1 MTESYPLLVGA
12 SPTLGEL
19 MSAGC
24 FSWCPFPKVQV
35 KLYSKQKFSKSP
47 QSNTTNT
54 SENRAVPTRAEY
66 LEDGAKQ
73 IVQVMEAAAGVIPV
87 PYIRDAIR
95 VGLRVIETCEE
106 ITAVEQQIQQLQDR
120 VCQLLIVIIDSVTT
134 EDGGSDGMY
143 KAAKV
148 IESEVKVL
156 HDKLGEIVD
165 ELDDIKKQSRW
176 LLFFFR
182 DLNKARVDEC
192 ISRLT
197 STLERFNI
205 SNDLQTINALNKIQA
220 RLEKVH
226 ALTQH
231 VSEQVG
237 NLHEKV
243 DVGFSVILNTLRHAK
258 DRPESGL
265 LARPQMPMK
274 PRIFHGRDELVGEI
288 ARLLVDESTSR
299 VSLLGPGGMGKT
311 SVSLA
316 VMETDLIQQTF
327 TASARF
333 WVPCIEA
340 TSPDLFLQILQSS
353 MGIHRSTVNPLDD
366 IMVRL
371 GGSKERHL
379 LLLDN
384 FETPWNLTDGLQREI
399 EGILCRLASLRHVAL
414 LVTMRGTFPPSDDI
428 VWQTKNLPPTNEQA
442 CRQTFIDIDPRA
454 KGDPDLDKLL
464 STLGYMPFAVTLVAK
479 LGKETQASASDLL
492 DEWSRAGTDMISP
505 SSVPEKSMNRS
516 ISLSVDSSLV
526 KQDPDALTIL
536 ATLSLLPAG
545 TTKDRLS
552 WWAPPLKSKLAA
564 IATLSKAALIVI
576 DEDDVTG
583 FPTLFVLPVVQSFMR
598 QQNRISDEVR
608 QHVHQASCK
617 FVLDHSARSGD
628 VNFREHSAAL
638 AAEDSNI
645 QSIFL
650 ELAPFDRRASP
661 YDDAFVENTFKR
673 TVTNIP
679 SLERQF
685 PIPNS
690 VLDAMLAFSWY
701 RTDTKACVEVARH
714 TLAIARVSEDPNY
727 IAQALFCLG
736 STYRKLDKFD
746 LAHTYLEDA
755 YVRFGALAID
765 QGLQRRRGD
774 CGLVVVDNMRCMQ
787 AEVEDVLRIEKEV
800 HTIFENIPDVD
811 GVARSLVSLGETHWY
826 ARELETALNYLL
838 SGKEALERLDS
849 RKDMPVC
856 LYSISKTHYAMQNFV
871 AALGAIKEALGL
883 AKELVDDE
891 YLLADITQFVAF
903 VYVRLDQDPDALP
916 YLERSLLAYQSLDA
930 PLGIA
935 QNFEHYGFIYLRRG
949 ALGDAYAA
957 YQAAIAK
964 FSTLDPAVARSYCD
978 RCSRNLEAI
987 KLQKE
992 HPETVF
998 LIPDAYST
1006 EIDFPVTLPE
1016 DLVVNYTGVLP

>member
-1 MTESYPLLVGA
+1 MP
-12 SPTLGEL
+12 
-19 MSAGC
+19 AGC
-24 FSWCPFPKVQV
+24 FSWCPFPKAQV
-35 KLYSKQKFSKSP
+35 KLYSKPKYSKSP
-47 QSNTTNT
+47 QSNTTNA

-73 IVQVMEAAAGVIPV
+73 IIQVMEAAAGVIPV
-87 PYIRDAIR
+87 PYVRDAIR
-95 VGLRVIETCEE
+95 VGLRVIQTCEE
-106 ITAVEQQIQQLQDR
+106 ITDVEQQVQQLQDR

-148 IESEVKVL
+148 IENEVKVL
-156 HDKLGEIVD
+156 HEKLGEIVD
-165 ELDDIKKQSRW
+165 ELDDIKKQNRW

-205 SNDLQTINALNKIQA
+205 SNDLHTINALNKIQA

-226 ALTQH
+226 ALAQH
-231 VSEQVG
+231 VSELVG

-243 DVGFSVILNTLRHAK
+243 DVGFSVILNTLHHAK
-258 DRPESGL
+258 DHPESGL
-265 LARPQMPMK
+265 LTRPQMPMK
-274 PRIFHGRDELVGEI
+274 PRIFHGRDELVEEI

-316 VMETDLIQQTF
+316 VMETDLIQQAF

-353 MGIHRSTVNPLDD
+353 LGIHRSTVNPLDD
-366 IMVRL
+366 IMVCL
-371 GGSKERHL
+371 GGSQERHL

-399 EGILCRLASLRHVAL
+399 EAILCRLASLRHVAL

-428 VWQTKNLPPTNEQA
+428 VWQTKNLPPTDEQA
-442 CRQTFIDIDPRA
+442 CRQTFVDINPRA
-454 KGDPDLDKLL
+454 KSDPDLDKLL
-464 STLGYMPFAVTLVAK
+464 STLGYMPFAVTLMAK

-492 DEWSRAGTDMISP
+492 HEWSRAGTDMISP
-505 SSVPEKSMNRS
+505 TSVPEKSMNRS

-552 WWAPPLKSKLAA
+552 WWAPPLRSKLAA
-564 IATLSKAALIVI
+564 IATLSKAALILVN
-576 DEDDVTG
+576 EDDVTG
-583 FPTLFVLPVVQSFMR
+583 SATLFVLPVVQSFMC
-598 QQNRISDEVR
+598 QQNRIPDEVR
-608 QHVHQASCK
+608 QHVHQACCK
-617 FVLDHSARSGD
+617 YVLDHGARSGD
-628 VNFREHSAAL
+628 DNFRRHSAAL

-650 ELAPFDRRASP
+650 ELAPFICRTSP
-661 YDDAFVENTFKR
+661 SDDAFTNTLKR
-673 TVTNIP
+673 TVADIP
-679 SLERQF
+679 PPEQQ
-685 PIPNS
+685 PAIPNS
-690 VLDAMLAFSWY
+690 VLDAMLTFCWY
-701 RTDTKACVEVARH
+701 RTDTKACVEIARH
-714 TLAIARVSEDPNY
+714 TLAIASASGDPIY

-755 YVRFGALAID
+755 YIRFGALAID

-774 CGLVVVDNMRCMQ
+774 CGLMVVDNMRCMQ
-787 AEVEDVLRIEKEV
+787 AEVEDVLRIETEV
-800 HTIFENIPDVD
+800 HTIFENIPDAD
-811 GVARSLVSLGETHWY
+811 GVAQSLVSLGETHWY

-849 RKDMPVC
+849 RKEMPLC

-871 AALGAIKEALGL
+871 AALGAIKEALEL
-883 AKELVDDE
+883 AEELVDDE

-916 YLERSLLAYQSLDA
+916 YLERSLLAYQRLDG

-957 YQAAIAK
+957 YEAAIAK
-964 FSTLDPAVARSYCD
+964 FSTLDPAVARSYCN

-987 KLQKE
+987 KLQRE

-1006 EIDFPVTLPE
+1006 DIDFPVTLPE